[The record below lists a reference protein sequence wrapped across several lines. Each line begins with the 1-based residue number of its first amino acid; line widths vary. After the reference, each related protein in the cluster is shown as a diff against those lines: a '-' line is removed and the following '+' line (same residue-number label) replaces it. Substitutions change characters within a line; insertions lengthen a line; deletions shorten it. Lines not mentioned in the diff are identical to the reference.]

1 MTDKKEDKKED
12 KKDFFSKMNG
22 VQAFFFGFGIVVIS
36 GIIGFGIG
44 WIVTLIFINRRK
56 TMQVN
61 AIKQNPGFKDCNQE
75 LKRLDFKFKD
85 TPENCSCYSTKDAN
99 SIYGCVNNIGEMF
112 NSKGKMT

>member
-1 MTDKKEDKKED
+1 MTDKKED

-36 GIIGFGIG
+36 GIFGFGIG
-44 WIVTLIFINRRK
+44 WIVSLIFINRRK

-61 AIKQNPGFKDCNQE
+61 AIKQNPGFKDCGQLE
-75 LKRLDFKFKD
+75 QLAFKFKD
-85 TPENCSCYSTKDAN
+85 TPKNCSCYSTKDAN

>member
-1 MTDKKEDKKED
+1 MTDKKED

-36 GIIGFGIG
+36 GIFGFVGI
-44 WIVTLIFINRRK
+44 LIIINIRK

-61 AIKQNPGFKDCNQE
+61 AIKKITGFKACNQE

-85 TPENCSCYSTKDAN
+85 TPENCSCYSAKDAN
-99 SIYGCVNNIGEMF
+99 SIYGCTDNIGDMF